1 MRRRNAALLLSV
13 ALVLSSLTG
22 CGTASSAEDTAT
34 VTEESTEAAETTTED
49 TAEADTEASEA
60 DATEEEAEVEVSED
74 FIPDDFVQER
84 AGVNTFASY
93 DEIISYL
100 TAGTEGYAYIT
111 VDGSDKDLLVISDF
125 LYQWDDDTM
134 AAMSVSFYGYN
145 TEGQIMNLGS
155 YTSGGTGYP
164 LYCANGILY
173 LIDRYQYGE
182 MKVSPETGGLYYT
195 KSVSVEYAEDGTASF
210 SGFEHTDDDIFGET
224 VDTTIT
230 TEDEFFALF
239 TPLNDLSP
247 VNFQVAE

>member
-1 MRRRNAALLLSV
+1 MKRRNAALLLAA
-13 ALVLSSLTG
+13 ALVLSSVTA
-22 CGTASSAEDTAT
+22 CGKSAATEDTTAA
-34 VTEESTEAAETTTED
+34 TEESTESTEIGTEEAAEP
-49 TAEADTEASEA
+49 DTEAAA
-60 DATEEEAEVEVSED
+60 DTTTEEEAEVETSEA
-74 FIPDDFVQER
+74 FIPDDFLQER

-111 VDGSDKDLLVISDF
+111 VDGSDKELLVISDS

-173 LIDRYQYGE
+173 LTSRYEYGE
-182 MKVSPETGGLYYT
+182 MKVSPETGGLYYI
-195 KSVSVEYAEDGTASF
+195 KSVSITYADDGTAAI
-210 SGFEHTDDDIFGET
+210 SGFEHTDEDIFGEI
-224 VDTTIT
+224 VDTTVT
-230 TEDEFFALF
+230 TEDEFFDLF
-239 TPLNDLSP
+239 TALNDLSP